1 MSWYLPFSKR
11 VDVLSGRW
19 KQLLCTRPDVVL
31 TFKSHVPAP
40 RGGRGG
46 EKEDEVV
53 SQIFP

>member
-31 TFKSHVPAP
+31 TFKSHDRTVVPFQEEEEE
-40 RGGRGG
+40 
-46 EKEDEVV
+46 EKRKTK
-53 SQIFP
+53 